1 MERTL
6 LRDIIPLVLEALKVF
21 SYSDEYMHT
30 FKRHLDQVVTQYADM
45 GITHYT
51 LGQYEKFL
59 SKISQEYASGDL
71 RTDLFW
77 SYRKCAYFLDEYCRL
92 GCVRPKYLLQCN
104 SAELKDVFKD
114 LFENYLASLV
124 LKIKDTTIAQRK
136 YAIRK
141 YLCYLQTLGHSSFED
156 VQAKDI
162 QNYFIKLSKEISNQT
177 LNQNRLHIRQFHVY
191 LAEIGQFSPEWIP
204 FFDFKVVIPRKI
216 QGYLTTEEINNILA
230 QIKTNTNIG
239 KRDYAIISLAR
250 TTGLRG
256 CDIIKLKLT
265 DIDWTTGIITVR
277 QQKTG
282 ILLRMPLLTES
293 GEALKDYILN
303 GRPKSLHHEIFLRT
317 QAPYAPLQSTSS
329 LDGLLRKYQKAAGTV
344 QHPWN
349 GKAFHGTRR
358 GLGRDLVLAGVPIT
372 SIMQILGHTHMDSSK
387 PYMMLNTPELMECS
401 LDFSNI
407 PVERGEL
414 L

>member
-1 MERTL
+1 M
-6 LRDIIPLVLEALKVF
+6 RDMIPLVLEALKVF
-21 SYSDEYMHT
+21 SYSDEYMRT

-51 LGQYEKFL
+51 IGQYEKFL

-92 GCVRPKYLLQCN
+92 GYARPKYLLQCN
-104 SAELKDVFKD
+104 SAVLKDVFKD

-136 YAIRK
+136 YAIHK
-141 YLCYLQTLGHSSFED
+141 YLCYLQTLGYSSFEN

-191 LAEIGQFSPEWIP
+191 LAEIGQFAPEWLP
-204 FFDFKVVIPRKI
+204 FFDFKVVTPRKN

-282 ILLRMPLLTES
+282 VLLRMPLLTES

-303 GRPKSLHHEIFLRT
+303 GRPKSPYHEIFLRT
-317 QAPYAPLQSTSS
+317 KAPYAPLQSTSS
-329 LDGLLRKYQKAAGTV
+329 LDVLLRKYQKVAGTM
-344 QHPWN
+344 QHPWD

-358 GLGRDLVLAGVPIT
+358 GLGRDLVLAGVPVT